1 MAEKDNVFT
10 YTSFFGSYEV
20 KPTVNTYRDWDNL
33 YMGLECFDKEF
44 ESWERFGDITVNICP
59 LPYLESAIDT
69 NNNGSEILNFLEDNG
84 FAVPTGKSVR
94 SGFCVFPIYR
104 FNEAMLEKIDPV
116 NLAEYRRHRGMD
128 KAPLDNQIQGAV
140 ETRAAEKRL
149 HATIPW
155 QECLGQTVI
164 ADPPPNISSPNVR
177 IFPVDEN
184 AAKFNVYVFFDNYM
198 SQLAYCTGHHLE
210 ITGFNPATGVVD
222 LYNKDNDARFSISHT
237 HYLRDIGSHWT
248 PKTIRSEPDKER

>member
-44 ESWERFGDITVNICP
+44 ESWERFSDITVNICP

-84 FAVPTGKSVR
+84 FAVPTGKVVR
-94 SGFCVFPIYR
+94 SGFCSFPVYR
-104 FNEAMLEKIDPV
+104 FNEAVLEKIDPV

-128 KAPLDNQIQGAV
+128 KAPLDNQIQGAA
-140 ETRAAEKRL
+140 ETRAVEKRL
-149 HATIPW
+149 HETLSW
-155 QECLGQTVI
+155 QDCKGQVI
-164 ADPPPNISSPNVR
+164 QADPPPNIRGDNVR
-177 IFPVDEN
+177 VIPSEESP
-184 AAKFNVYVFFDNYM
+184 AIFNVYLFEDRFM
-198 SQLAYCTGHHLE
+198 SKLLYCTGQDIE
-210 ITGFNPATGVVD
+210 ICNFNPKAGTVRMH
-222 LYNKDNDARFSISHT
+222 NKENDAYFDVPHAQ
-237 HYLRDIGSHWT
+237 YLRDFGTKWT
-248 PKTIRSEPDKER
+248 PNKTTPDLER